1 MNKKLLTMA
10 LSLTVIP
17 SVLLAQKSA
26 TEHTIRANEAVK
38 TELNFND
45 RQDYEDANRGFIA
58 SIDGNAVLDKEGKVS
73 YSVEEW
79 DFLKSN
85 TPQTANPS
93 LWRQSQLNRI
103 NGLLEVI
110 PDKLYQ
116 VRGFDIANMTFIRSD
131 NGWIIIDVTTTD
143 AAAKAGYDLIKKH
156 VADLPVQGVIFTHP
170 HGDHYGGI
178 AAVKEASSKKDFD
191 IIAPKGF
198 MASAQ
203 NENVLAGVA
212 MTRRATYM
220 YGLQLQPGE
229 KGTLGCGLGQRMSTG
244 SKGIA
249 RPTIEIA
256 NTGEKHTIDG
266 VEMIN
271 ADDAYYA
278 EPSKRGLNLVFQS
291 YALWPHMT
299 VYNNI
304 AFGLKIQ
311 KMDKAEIDR
320 RVMDSLRM
328 MRIDMYKDRYP
339 TELSGGQQQRVAIA
353 RAVASSPKL
362 LLLDEPLSNLD
373 AKLRIDMRA
382 ELQRLHKD
390 LGTTIIYVTHDQTE
404 ALTMSTKIALFKAG
418 ELNQVATPA
427 ELYNNPIDLEA
438 ADFIG
443 NPRINLLDGK
453 AEMVNGQLVV
463 KSDLGG
469 HTFPAEHL
477 TDEEFP
483 KSGEFD
489 CVLAIRPEQIAIS
502 TQPVEGAIPVSI
514 YANQPAGSE
523 TITTLK
529 AGNDEFLAKEIGQV
543 SYDLDRKVWAIID
556 QNKINIYNKET
567 TRLIKRA
574 V

>member
-1 MNKKLLTMA
+1 M
-10 LSLTVIP
+10 
-17 SVLLAQKSA
+17 
-26 TEHTIRANEAVK
+26 
-38 TELNFND
+38 
-45 RQDYEDANRGFIA
+45 
-58 SIDGNAVLDKEGKVS
+58 DGKEIVNA
-73 YSVEEW
+73 
-79 DFLKSN
+79 
-85 TPQTANPS
+85 A
-93 LWRQSQLNRI
+93 
-103 NGLLEVI
+103 
-110 PDKLYQ
+110 
-116 VRGFDIANMTFIRSD
+116 
-131 NGWIIIDVTTTD
+131 
-143 AAAKAGYDLIKKH
+143 
-156 VADLPVQGVIFTHP
+156 
-170 HGDHYGGI
+170 
-178 AAVKEASSKKDFD
+178 EASF
-191 IIAPKGF
+191 AP
-198 MASAQ
+198 
-203 NENVLAGVA
+203 
-212 MTRRATYM
+212 
-220 YGLQLQPGE
+220 
-229 KGTLGCGLGQRMSTG
+229 
-244 SKGIA
+244 
-249 RPTIEIA
+249 
-256 NTGEKHTIDG
+256 
-266 VEMIN
+266 
-271 ADDAYYA
+271 
-278 EPSKRGLNLVFQS
+278 PSKRNLNLVFQS

-299 VYNNI
+299 VFDNV
-304 AFGLKIQ
+304 AFGLRIRKENNETIA
-311 KMDKAEIDR
+311 KKVASALDR
-320 RVMDSLRM
+320 MQ
-328 MRIDMYKDRYP
+328 IGEFAKRYP

-489 CVLAIRPEQIAIS
+489 CVLAIRPEQIIIS
-502 TQPVEGAIPVSI
+502 TEPVEGAIPVSI